1 MLLLNVR
8 SNTKVTTLNRIN
20 SYKTLLFMGN
30 GNGIISYAK
39 GRGITP
45 ADSLERAVYLCKK
58 NLIAIPR
65 DMRCTFPLAI
75 TKKFQDYK
83 LYAKPIPGFNPFGH
97 PTIALMLTLA
107 GIDHVRFHVAHTDK
121 NVYNVLKVFYKV
133 VTANTTPQELAERE
147 GFKVYRHQF
156 IRPLTYQVTHNPLS
170 R

>member
-20 SYKTLLFMGN
+20 SYKTLIFMGN

-39 GRGITP
+39 GRGLTP
-45 ADSLERAVYLCKK
+45 VESLERAVYLCKR

-65 DMRCTFPLAI
+65 DSRCTLPLPI
-75 TKKFQDYK
+75 KRRHQDFT
-83 LYAKPIPGFNPFGH
+83 LYLKPIPGFNGYGH
-97 PTIALMLTLA
+97 PTLSMMLTLA
-107 GIDHVRFHVAHTDK
+107 GIDHCRFNVAHTEK
-121 NVYNVLKVFYKV
+121 NIYNVVKVFYKT

-156 IRPLTYQVTHNPLS
+156 IRPLTYRKTHSKLS